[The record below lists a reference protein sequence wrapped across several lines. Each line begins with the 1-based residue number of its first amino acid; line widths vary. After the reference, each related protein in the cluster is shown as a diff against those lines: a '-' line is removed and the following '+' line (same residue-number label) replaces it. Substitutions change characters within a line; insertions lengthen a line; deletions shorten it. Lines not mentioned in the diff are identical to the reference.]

1 VMERLRQFRHG
12 IVFRIAA
19 ADLVG
24 ALPVMKVSD
33 HLTWVAELVLE
44 KALEVVWGQM
54 TRRHGEPAYERD
66 GEVRKAGIAI
76 IGYGKLG
83 GLEMGY
89 GSDLDIVFLHNSQ
102 GNRQQT
108 NGERPIENAVFFA
121 RLVQRIVTLL
131 TTATPSGVLYEV
143 DMRLRPSGSSGLL
156 VSSLEA
162 FARYQREEAW
172 TWEHQALVRARPV
185 AGDGAVGARFRE
197 IRAEILAQPRDAAA
211 LRQAVR
217 EMRERMWCQHA
228 WRKPGR
234 FDLKRDPGGITDIE
248 FVVQYAV
255 LAHACRHPALLR
267 WTDNIRLLG
276 ELAASGVLPAA
287 DAERLAAIYREFRDQ
302 LHHRHL
308 AAQGADVALER
319 FADQRAFVKDLWRKI
334 MGAAPLRGRDQCNNP
349 GED

>member
-1 VMERLRQFRHG
+1 VDIEDTETVMERLRQFRHG

-108 NGERPIENAVFFA
+108 NGERPIENALPA
-121 RLVQRIVTLL
+121 I
-131 TTATPSGVLYEV
+131 SEK
-143 DMRLRPSGSSGLL
+143 
-156 VSSLEA
+156 
-162 FARYQREEAW
+162 
-172 TWEHQALVRARPV
+172 
-185 AGDGAVGARFRE
+185 
-197 IRAEILAQPRDAAA
+197 
-211 LRQAVR
+211 
-217 EMRERMWCQHA
+217 
-228 WRKPGR
+228 KPG
-234 FDLKRDPGGITDIE
+234 PGNTRPWC
-248 FVVQYAV
+248 
-255 LAHACRHPALLR
+255 AHGPWPAMERWGRASGKSVPKSWRSRVMRPPCGRQCARCANACGVSTPGASR
-267 WTDNIRLLG
+267 
-276 ELAASGVLPAA
+276 AAS
-287 DAERLAAIYREFRDQ
+287 I
-302 LHHRHL
+302 
-308 AAQGADVALER
+308 
-319 FADQRAFVKDLWRKI
+319 
-334 MGAAPLRGRDQCNNP
+334 
-349 GED
+349 